1 VKPRHAYARTISP
14 MHLHSQQ
21 LMCVRTRTPP
31 LYTRTS
37 TRTRTCAPLHHAA
50 SDSDSSDS
58 DDDDGDAA
66 GGGSERRV
74 GAALD
79 ATASAAD
86 DRYQLPVGH
95 EVTLQGHSRAVSC
108 LAVEHTGSRLIAGS
122 LDYTLRMFDFN
133 SMKSDLRSF
142 REFTPSDG
150 HPVLA
155 VSWSPSGD
163 AFLCVTGSAQ
173 PRVYDRDGR
182 LLGECVRGDMY
193 IRDVKNTKGHITSC
207 TAGMW
212 HPVERHTAMTCSEDG
227 TVRCAVERRCAALS
241 CAELCSFDSCLSVLP
256 VMLASPNTILH
267 PIQHKHVLI
276 PAPHPCCFVAVT
288 TTLLQC
294 VGYRVTQAKD
304 GCQAHNAIC
313 CSCWRKCVC
322 IQQEWQAPCCG
333 PCGRLIAGTA

>member
-1 VKPRHAYARTISP
+1 
-14 MHLHSQQ
+14 
-21 LMCVRTRTPP
+21 MCVHAPPP

-276 PAPHPCCFVAVT
+276 PAPPSLLLCGCHHNIAAVCGIQSHSSKRRLSSPQRH
-288 TTLLQC
+288 LLL
-294 VGYRVTQAKD
+294 VLA
-304 GCQAHNAIC
+304 
-313 CSCWRKCVC
+313 
-322 IQQEWQAPCCG
+322 
-333 PCGRLIAGTA
+333 